1 MRLEMIKKV
10 IKLLGAI
17 ALTGWLGAA
26 NASLIFDF
34 SFEDSN
40 GIKITGEITG
50 LQDNLSSQEAS
61 GVRILSVSDSDS
73 GIYGFNVLQ
82 DVLNPDTGYFT
93 KLSPFDENL
102 FNVSNGVIVLSNF
115 IVQID
120 KIGGYP
126 TNQLTISINSSILGE
141 GGFLFVTECCE
152 FDGTTRDFSRQGPV
166 IFTQRVPEP
175 GTVIILS
182 LGLVGL
188 TFSQYRRK
196 F

>member
-1 MRLEMIKKV
+1 MMRMEMFKKA
-10 IKLLGAI
+10 INLLGAI

-50 LQDNLSSQEAS
+50 LQDNLSSQEAL
-61 GVRILSVSDSDS
+61 GVRILSVSDS

-93 KLSPFDENL
+93 SASLYENL

-115 IVQID
+115 LVQIE
-120 KIGGYP
+120 KIGGTP
-126 TNQLTISINSSILGE
+126 KNELAISINSARLGE
-141 GGFLFVTECCE
+141 GGFLFVSECCE
-152 FDGTTRDFSRQGPV
+152 IDGTERVFARQGPV
-166 IFTQRVPEP
+166 IFTQRIPEP
-175 GTVIILS
+175 GTVIILL

-188 TFSQYRRK
+188 TFSRYRRK